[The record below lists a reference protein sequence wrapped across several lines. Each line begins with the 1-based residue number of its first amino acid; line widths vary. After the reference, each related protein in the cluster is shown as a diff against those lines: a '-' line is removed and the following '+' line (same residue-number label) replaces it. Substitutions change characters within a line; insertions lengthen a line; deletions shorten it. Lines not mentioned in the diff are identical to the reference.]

1 MDNELGKLFSK
12 RNPLYKREIRRYYKD
27 LMTFFWIL
35 GITLIPIIL
44 YYIII
49 WSFKTWDY

>member
-12 RNPLYKREIRRYYKD
+12 RNPLYKKEIRRYHSE
-27 LMTFFWIL
+27 LMTFFKGI

-49 WSFKTWDY
+49 WSL